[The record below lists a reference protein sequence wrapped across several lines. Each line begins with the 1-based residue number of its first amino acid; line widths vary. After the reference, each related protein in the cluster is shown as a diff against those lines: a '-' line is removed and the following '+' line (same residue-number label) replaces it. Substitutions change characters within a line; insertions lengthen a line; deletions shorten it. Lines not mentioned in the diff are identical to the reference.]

1 MKIALVQQH
10 ATPDK
15 ASNLARGL
23 AALEDAAR
31 AGAEVVAFAELAFE
45 PFYPQ
50 QVASGD
56 VRALAESVP
65 GPTTDAIAAAA
76 RRLGLVVVFNL
87 FERAGDLTYDCS
99 PVFDADGTLLGRTRM
114 IHITDFACFH
124 ERGYYAPG
132 DTGAPVYST
141 RAGRIGV
148 AICYDRH
155 FPEYMRALAL
165 GGADLIVIPQAG
177 AVDEWPEGL
186 FEGEM
191 RTAAL
196 QNGYFIALC
205 NRVGR
210 EARVTFAGESFICG
224 PDGVVRARA
233 GKLRDEILVADID
246 LGENASSLARR
257 QFLRERRP
265 EVYTSLIRAGRP
277 SSASPSSGSS
287 ESAAD
292 T

>member
-1 MKIALVQQH
+1 MPYDEGVKVALIQQH
-10 ATPDK
+10 ATLDK
-15 ASNLARGL
+15 ADNLRRGL
-23 AALEDAAR
+23 AALEQAAR
-31 AGAEVVAFAELAFE
+31 DGATLAVFAELAFE

-50 QVASGD
+50 RRAEGD
-56 VRALAESVP
+56 VQTLAEPVP
-65 GPTTDAIAAAA
+65 GPTTDAIASAA

-87 FERAGDLTYDCS
+87 FERDGAKTYDCS
-99 PVFDADGTLLGRTRM
+99 PVFDADGALLGRTRM
-114 IHITDFACFH
+114 IHVTDFACFH

-132 DTGAPVYST
+132 DTGAPVYDT
-141 RAGRIGV
+141 RAGKIGV

-165 GGADLIVIPQAG
+165 GGADLVAVPQAG
-177 AVDEWPEGL
+177 AVDEWPDGL

-191 RTAAL
+191 RVAAL

-210 EARVTFAGESFICG
+210 EDLVTFAGESFVCG

-233 GKLRDEILVADID
+233 ARLKDEVLITEVNLS
-246 LGENASSLARR
+246 ENATSIARR

-265 EVYTSLIRAGRP
+265 EVYGPSLCPQHHEGID
-277 SSASPSSGSS
+277 S
-287 ESAAD
+287 
-292 T
+292 

>member
-1 MKIALVQQH
+1 MKIALIQQH
-10 ATPDK
+10 ATADK
-15 ASNLARGL
+15 ADNLARGL
-23 AALEDAAR
+23 AALEEAAR
-31 AGAEVVAFAELAFE
+31 AGAQVAAFAELACE

-50 QVASGD
+50 RVADGD

-65 GPTTDAIAAAA
+65 GPATDAIAAAA
-76 RRLGLVVVFNL
+76 RRLGLVIVFNL
-87 FERAGDLTYDCS
+87 FERAGDATYDCS

-132 DTGAPVYST
+132 DTGAPVYAT

-165 GGADLIVIPQAG
+165 GGADLVVVPQAG
-177 AVDEWPEGL
+177 AVDEWPQGL

-210 EARVTFAGESFICG
+210 EERVTFAGESFVCG
-224 PDGVVRARA
+224 PDGVIRARA
-233 GKLRDEILVADID
+233 GKLRDEILIADVD
-246 LGENASSLARR
+246 LAENDASIARR
-257 QFLRERRP
+257 QFLPERRP
-265 EVYTSLIRAGRP
+265 DVYRAVTAP
-277 SSASPSSGSS
+277 S
-287 ESAAD
+287 E
-292 T
+292 

>member
-1 MKIALVQQH
+1 MKIALIQQH
-10 ATPDK
+10 ATLDK
-15 ASNLARGL
+15 AANLARGL
-23 AALEDAAR
+23 AALEEA
-31 AGAEVVAFAELAFE
+31 AGAGADVAAFAELAFE
-45 PFYPQ
+45 PFHPQ
-50 QVASGD
+50 HPAEGD
-56 VRALAESVP
+56 VRGLAEPVP
-65 GPTTDAIAAAA
+65 GPMTDALAAAA
-76 RRLGLVVVFNL
+76 RRLGLVVIFNL
-87 FERAGDLTYDCS
+87 FERDGDTTYDCS

-132 DTGAPVYST
+132 DTGAPVYGT
-141 RAGRIGV
+141 KAGRIGV

-165 GGADLIVIPQAG
+165 GGADLVVVPQAG

-196 QNGYFIALC
+196 QNGYFVALC

-210 EARVTFAGESFICG
+210 EARVTFAGESFVCG

-233 GKLRDEILVADID
+233 GKLRDELLLADID
-246 LGENASSLARR
+246 LTENASSIARR

-265 EVYTSLIRAGRP
+265 DVYRVLAEPNR
-277 SSASPSSGSS
+277 
-287 ESAAD
+287 
-292 T
+292 

>member
-1 MKIALVQQH
+1 MKIALIQQH
-10 ATPDK
+10 ATSDK
-15 ASNLARGL
+15 ADNLRRGL
-23 AALEDAAR
+23 EALERAAR
-31 AGAEVVAFAELAFE
+31 EGAQVAVFAELAFE

-50 QVASGD
+50 RVASDD
-56 VRALAESVP
+56 VMALAEEVP
-65 GPTTDAIAAAA
+65 GPTTEAIAAAA

-87 FERAGDLTYDCS
+87 FERAGGKTYDCS
-99 PVFDADGTLLGRTRM
+99 PVFDADGRLLGRTRM

-124 ERGYYAPG
+124 ESGYYAPG
-132 DTGAPVYST
+132 DTGAPVYDT
-141 RAGRIGV
+141 KAGKIGV

-165 GGADLIVIPQAG
+165 GGADLVVVPQAG

-205 NRVGR
+205 NRVGT
-210 EARVTFAGESFICG
+210 EDRVIFAGESFVCG

-233 GKLRDEILVADID
+233 AKLRDEILSADID
-246 LGENASSLARR
+246 LKENETSIARR

-265 EVYTSLIRAGRP
+265 DVYRALTAP
-277 SSASPSSGSS
+277 S
-287 ESAAD
+287 E
-292 T
+292 

>member
-1 MKIALVQQH
+1 MKIALIQQH
-10 ATPDK
+10 ATSDK
-15 ASNLARGL
+15 ADNLRRGL
-23 AALEDAAR
+23 AALEQAAR
-31 AGAEVVAFAELAFE
+31 DGAQVAIFAELAFE

-50 QVASGD
+50 RIARGD
-56 VRALAESVP
+56 VRALAEQVP

-87 FERAGDLTYDCS
+87 FERAGDKTFDCS
-99 PVFDADGTLLGRTRM
+99 PVFDSDGTLLGRTRM

-124 ERGYYAPG
+124 ESGYYAPG
-132 DTGAPVYST
+132 DTGAPVYDT
-141 RAGRIGV
+141 KAGRIGV

-165 GGADLIVIPQAG
+165 GGADLVVVPQAG

-191 RTAAL
+191 RTTAL
-196 QNGYFIALC
+196 QNGYFVALC
-205 NRVGR
+205 NRVGQ
-210 EARVTFAGESFICG
+210 EERVTFAGESFVCG

-233 GKLRDEILVADID
+233 AKLRDEVLITEIDVA
-246 LGENASSLARR
+246 ENARSIARR

-265 EVYTSLIRAGRP
+265 EVYGALTAP
-277 SSASPSSGSS
+277 S
-287 ESAAD
+287 E
-292 T
+292 

>member
-1 MKIALVQQH
+1 MKVALIQQH
-10 ATPDK
+10 ATQDK
-15 ASNLARGL
+15 AHNLARGL
-23 AALEDAAR
+23 AALENAAR
-31 AGAEVVAFAELAFE
+31 QGARLAVFPELAFE

-50 QVASGD
+50 RPATGD

-65 GPTTDAIAAAA
+65 GPTTDSIAAAA
-76 RRLGLVVVFNL
+76 RRLGIVVVFNL
-87 FERAGDLTYDCS
+87 FERDGDKTYDCS

-124 ERGYYAPG
+124 ESGYYAPG
-132 DTGAPVYST
+132 DTGAPVYDT
-141 RAGRIGV
+141 KAGRIGV

-165 GGADLIVIPQAG
+165 GGADVVVVPQAG

-205 NRVGR
+205 NRAGR
-210 EARVTFAGESFICG
+210 EDLVTFSGESFVCG

-233 GKLRDEILVADID
+233 GKLVDDLLIADVD
-246 LGENASSLARR
+246 VNENEGSIARQR
-257 QFLRERRP
+257 FLRERRP
-265 EVYTSLIRAGRP
+265 DVYRALRGF
-277 SSASPSSGSS
+277 
-287 ESAAD
+287 
-292 T
+292 

>member
-1 MKIALVQQH
+1 MEGRVAIAVKIALIQQH
-10 ATPDK
+10 ATADK
-15 ASNLARGL
+15 ADNLARGL
-23 AALEDAAR
+23 AALEEAAR
-31 AGAEVVAFAELAFE
+31 AGAEVAVFAELAFE

-50 QVASGD
+50 RVASGD
-56 VRALAESVP
+56 VRALAENVP

-76 RRLGLVVVFNL
+76 RRLGLVIVFNL
-87 FERAGDLTYDCS
+87 FERADGATYDCS

-132 DTGAPVYST
+132 DTGAPVYAT

-165 GGADLIVIPQAG
+165 GGADLVVVPQAG

-210 EARVTFAGESFICG
+210 EERVTFAGESFVCG

-233 GKLRDEILVADID
+233 GRLRDEVLLADVD
-246 LGENASSLARR
+246 LAENDASIARR

-265 EVYTSLIRAGRP
+265 EVYRAVTAP
-277 SSASPSSGSS
+277 S
-287 ESAAD
+287 D
-292 T
+292 